1 MTARELLID
10 TMHASPAH
18 AVLEGLTAEHA
29 ERRMDWPNAHS
40 IAEIVAHMAFWQD
53 WFLGRV
59 KGSGAPAPA
68 TASLGWPEVKQGDW
82 PKVHKRFLDGVEE
95 VARLDPKSTQPVDPP
110 FEFPPMAHHNT
121 GDVVSHVA
129 LHNSHHL
136 GQVITLRQCM
146 GLWPPPSG
154 GFTW

>member
-1 MTARELLID
+1 MY
-10 TMHASPAH
+10 ASPPQ
-18 AVLEGLTAEHA
+18 AVLEGLSADNA
-29 ERRMDWPNAHS
+29 ERRLDGSGASHS

-59 KGSGAPAPA
+59 AGSGEPAPES
-68 TASLGWPEVKQGDW
+68 ASIGWPQVDKGDW
-82 PKVHKRFLDGVEE
+82 PKILKQFHEGLDK
-95 VARLDPKSTQPVDPP
+95 VAQLDPSSKAPIDPP
-110 FEFPPMAHHNT
+110 FEIPPLAHHDA

-146 GLWPPPSG
+146 GLWPPPAGS
-154 GFTW
+154 FTW